1 MTSDFDLA
9 DPAALAAVQLR
20 RRLRALAAGQT
31 EAFDLL
37 YYQFGAE
44 SSLGATIGHAANR
57 LPYLAVLW
65 PTLPGPMANMRR
77 TRARCH
83 HLRRKPKR
91 SSACSATTPTSDA
104 ERS

>member
-37 YYQFGAE
+37 YYQFGAG
-44 SSLGATIGHAANR
+44 SALGGHDRPRRQPPALSR
-57 LPYLAVLW
+57 
-65 PTLPGPMANMRR
+65 GPAGRR
-77 TRARCH
+77 CLDPWRACG
-83 HLRRKPKR
+83 
-91 SSACSATTPTSDA
+91 A
-104 ERS
+104 